1 MNFMQYVG
9 ATMGWLGIGPN
20 MANVLI
26 RLLDDPDVS
35 RGYACGSIADMETAQ
50 AMQGAN
56 RHGGYKYARIYG
68 GAMKAR
74 EAIICLL
81 TLGAGFCLV
90 AMANAGD
97 APKWLA
103 VVILGLLALYVGCRT
118 RP

>member
-50 AMQGAN
+50 AMHPAWEQ
-56 RHGGYKYARIYG
+56 
-68 GAMKAR
+68 
-74 EAIICLL
+74 
-81 TLGAGFCLV
+81 T
-90 AMANAGD
+90 AMA
-97 APKWLA
+97 
-103 VVILGLLALYVGCRT
+103 VISTLESMVAQ
-118 RP
+118 